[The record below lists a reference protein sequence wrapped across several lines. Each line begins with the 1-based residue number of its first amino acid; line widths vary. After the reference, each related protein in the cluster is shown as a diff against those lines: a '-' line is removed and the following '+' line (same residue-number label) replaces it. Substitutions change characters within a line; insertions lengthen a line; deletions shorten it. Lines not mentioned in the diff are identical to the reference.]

1 MNISYSSLNRRVK
14 ALSSPTTFG
23 SQDSGLNRIG
33 AVVPNTNKHTIE
45 GSNPVWSVE
54 GHMVDDYDEMM
65 VRKNDPQFD
74 NMSESS
80 GDSVLI
86 GVENN
91 KEFDGFMGNVIR
103 RNPLLDLQQEPVDS
117 FDVPSNT
124 KSTKR
129 TAPPPPIPLSL
140 PEPPG
145 ETNDDDDDSY
155 TYLEEKEAID
165 ANFSFGSNKLT
176 EL

>member
-1 MNISYSSLNRRVK
+1 MNRRVK

-45 GSNPVWSVE
+45 GSNPIWSVE
-54 GHMVDDYDEMM
+54 GHTGDYDDMM
-65 VRKNDPQFD
+65 VRKNDAHFD

-91 KEFDGFMGNVIR
+91 KEFDGFIGNVIR
-103 RNPLLDLQQEPVDS
+103 RNPLLDLQGSVDS
-117 FDVPSNT
+117 SFDTPSNV

-129 TAPPPPIPLSL
+129 AAPPPPIPLSL
-140 PEPPG
+140 PPPPG
-145 ETNDDDDDSY
+145 ESNDDDDQCS
-155 TYLEEKEAID
+155 YLEEEEILN
-165 ANFSFGSNKLT
+165 ANFSFGANKLT